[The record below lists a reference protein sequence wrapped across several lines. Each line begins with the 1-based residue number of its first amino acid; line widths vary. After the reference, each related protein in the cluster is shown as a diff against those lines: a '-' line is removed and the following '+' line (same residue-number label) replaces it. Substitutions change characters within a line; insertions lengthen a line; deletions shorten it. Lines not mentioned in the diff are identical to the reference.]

1 MGPAPR
7 LPAPRRANPG
17 FSKHLVKGGDRPRR
31 EACALARGTRR
42 RSLRVECLLGAPK
55 APGNT
60 PVVRGVAFAAFRWLQ
75 HPHGGPRLT
84 LNRIQNPEGFRL
96 PSLGCDMIFPLP
108 WSCGSGWSMMA
119 ARHQN
124 LRGRAGGR
132 QHRALDGL
140 GSQ

>member
-1 MGPAPR
+1 MGAAPG

-17 FSKHLVKGGDRPRR
+17 FSEHLVKGGDRPRR

-60 PVVRGVAFAAFRWLQ
+60 PVVRGVAFAALRWLQ
-75 HPHGGPRLT
+75 HPMG
-84 LNRIQNPEGFRL
+84 
-96 PSLGCDMIFPLP
+96 
-108 WSCGSGWSMMA
+108 
-119 ARHQN
+119 AR
-124 LRGRAGGR
+124 GGR